1 MSEQSQ
7 TDLTNENSGMWL
19 ATFAVMFACISFG
32 TVPYFAKSLT
42 DAGLSSSAIAFYR
55 YILSAVIFAPF
66 LFKDRSNF
74 PIAYWGFFSGIVVGI
89 TWIGYV
95 IAIETIP
102 VSTAGVIYM
111 AYPVFTL
118 FIGWIFFK
126 NRLGWRSIVA
136 ALSILVAAIIATAP
150 AAITGDDWP
159 ALLMLLATP
168 LGFGFGIN
176 ILTTKLIEIPPIAR
190 PGSFCL
196 GAVVGL
202 APMLWFVDDGAVLP
216 PTSEA
221 WILIAGIGL
230 LTAVLPQI
238 IYTYFAPKIGTAK
251 TAMAGAVELPTMFL
265 VGAMAFGEAL
275 TWYQLLAGL
284 IVVMAIALTPARAN
298 RNISTNLTLVK
309 TKKDE

>member
-1 MSEQSQ
+1 MSEQSRP
-7 TDLTNENSGMWL
+7 DPTNENSGLWL

-55 YILSAVIFAPF
+55 YVLSAIIFAPF

-126 NRLGWRSIVA
+126 NLLGWRSIVA
-136 ALSILVAAIIATAP
+136 AFSILVAAIIATAP

-176 ILTTKLIEIPPIAR
+176 ILTTKLVEIPPIAR

-196 GAVVGL
+196 GAIVGL
-202 APMLWFVDDGAVLP
+202 LPMLWLVDDGAVLP

-221 WILIAGIGL
+221 WLLIAGIGL
-230 LTAVLPQI
+230 LTAVIPQI
-238 IYTYFAPKIGTAK
+238 IYTYFAPKIGAAK
-251 TAMAGAVELPTMFL
+251 TAMVGSVELPTMFL
-265 VGAMAFGEAL
+265 VGALAFGEKL
-275 TWYQLLAGL
+275 TWYQLTAGI

-298 RNISTNLTLVK
+298 RNVLTNLTLVK
-309 TKKDE
+309 TNKDE